1 MLQFRSRSSGLTAVI
16 VLFVWCGTW
25 TWIIG
30 SDVCILPY
38 FILFFL
44 FITYMSVVCLLS
56 SHANCD
62 ILYVYLY
69 AVSVYLCLLACCV
82 FIGLAAWN
90 KMDDDSG
97 HFGPPLPFWAP
108 APPALP
114 GLPMA
119 GYATGSAADERCL
132 PTFVA
137 ALIVRASVRL
147 SVHPTAVVRRTC
159 EQLGRQPDAVLGH

>member
-108 APPALP
+108 APPRHCRGCRWLVTP
-114 GLPMA
+114 LDQRRTSGVYRHLSRRWSSVRP
-119 GYATGSAADERCL
+119 SVC
-132 PTFVA
+132 PSIPPQSFVA
-137 ALIVRASVRL
+137 LANN
-147 SVHPTAVVRRTC
+147 
-159 EQLGRQPDAVLGH
+159 